1 MLTEEQKKLVEEN
14 YKLVPY
20 VIFSVMHLDDIEE
33 WHGCA
38 CIGLCNAAVL
48 WDKKKGP
55 FSTYA
60 VNAIRNS
67 IISEIN
73 YNGRQSRKIDDE
85 NKLSLDYCYSENGSV
100 EDETLKSIIPD
111 KKNPDW
117 GEIFGI
123 RELIEMLDNR
133 EKRYI
138 ILLIKG
144 YSFAEIAKSEGV
156 SRQCVHLWVQRARK
170 KLKEW
175 GAVCG

>member
-20 VIFSVMHLDDIEE
+20 VIFSVMHLDDLEE

-60 VNAIRNS
+60 VNAIKNS

-85 NKLSLDYCYSENGSV
+85 NKLSLDYCYS
-100 EDETLKSIIPD
+100 
-111 KKNPDW
+111 
-117 GEIFGI
+117 
-123 RELIEMLDNR
+123 
-133 EKRYI
+133 
-138 ILLIKG
+138 
-144 YSFAEIAKSEGV
+144 
-156 SRQCVHLWVQRARK
+156 
-170 KLKEW
+170 
-175 GAVCG
+175 

>member
-20 VIFSVMHLDDIEE
+20 VIFSVMHLDDLEE
-33 WHGCA
+33 WHGYA

-55 FSTYA
+55 FAAYA
-60 VNAIRNS
+60 VKAIKNS
-67 IISEIN
+67 IIREIN

-85 NKLSLDYCYSENGSV
+85 NKLSLDYCYSEDGSV
-100 EDETLKSIIPD
+100 ENETLQSIIPD

-117 GEIFGI
+117 GEIFGM

-138 ILLIKG
+138 LLLIKG

-156 SRQCVHLWVQRARK
+156 SRQWVHACVQGARK

-175 GAVCG
+175 GAACG